1 MILLG
6 ILGGLLVVA
15 GVGGLGYC
23 IREAARIRRAG
34 PSTPET
40 VARLRGLIA
49 VNLASVG
56 GAALGLA
63 CLTMYLLLR

>member
-1 MILLG
+1 MILLAVLGVLLIAAG
-6 ILGGLLVVA
+6 IAGLA
-15 GVGGLGYC
+15 HC
-23 IREAARIRRAG
+23 IHQAARIRKAG

-63 CLTMYLLLR
+63 CLTMYFVLR